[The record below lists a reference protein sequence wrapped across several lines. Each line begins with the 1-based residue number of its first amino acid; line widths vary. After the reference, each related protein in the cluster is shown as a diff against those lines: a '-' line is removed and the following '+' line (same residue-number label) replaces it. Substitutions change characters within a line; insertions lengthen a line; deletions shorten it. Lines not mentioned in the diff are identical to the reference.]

1 MSTVSTKSI
10 AKLWPQFYPY
20 QLEGTL
26 ALYQSGGRL
35 ILGDDVGL
43 GKTPQTIAALCLLNV
58 ERPLV
63 VAPASVV
70 YKWQDE
76 FVRWDPR
83 PVKLPQVV
91 VGGPLITTYATV
103 AERYDEFARHRFEAL
118 VLDECH
124 KAKNPQAQRTKAVRK
139 LARRIPH
146 LIFLSGTPFL
156 NQREEL
162 WSLLNMLDPIR
173 WHYLTHFRNEYC
185 NDNRGS
191 QHWQVKE
198 PLDIRRYQAQTAER
212 NRAALAEAIQPYLL
226 RRTQTQVGAQIPPM
240 TREKVRLH
248 MEGRMQRE
256 YNLAAKD
263 LIAWLRVN
271 GLPSRKAQYAQ
282 AMVKLGYLRRL
293 VGRAKVEPSIELAR
307 DILDADPAQKVVL
320 YAQHQD
326 VIASL
331 CQGLA
336 DYGVLTIVG
345 STPLEDRHENVRRFQ
360 EADVPRVM
368 IISEAGEEGINLY
381 RARTIIHVEQGWTPK
396 SRIQAE
402 GRIHRTGQ
410 TEPVVSIIPIIAN
423 SIDPRLDR
431 LIERKQEEFE
441 GVAGADA
448 IETVTRELLRL
459 ELESA

>member
-83 PVKLPQVV
+83 PVKLPQVVVGRSDYLPEV

-226 RRTQTQVGAQIPPM
+226 RRTQAQVGAQIPPM

-271 GLPSRKAQYAQ
+271 GLPSRKAQ
-282 AMVKLGYLRRL
+282 
-293 VGRAKVEPSIELAR
+293 
-307 DILDADPAQKVVL
+307 
-320 YAQHQD
+320 
-326 VIASL
+326 
-331 CQGLA
+331 
-336 DYGVLTIVG
+336 
-345 STPLEDRHENVRRFQ
+345 
-360 EADVPRVM
+360 
-368 IISEAGEEGINLY
+368 
-381 RARTIIHVEQGWTPK
+381 
-396 SRIQAE
+396 
-402 GRIHRTGQ
+402 
-410 TEPVVSIIPIIAN
+410 
-423 SIDPRLDR
+423 
-431 LIERKQEEFE
+431 
-441 GVAGADA
+441 
-448 IETVTRELLRL
+448 
-459 ELESA
+459 

>member
-1 MSTVSTKSI
+1 
-10 AKLWPQFYPY
+10 
-20 QLEGTL
+20 
-26 ALYQSGGRL
+26 
-35 ILGDDVGL
+35 
-43 GKTPQTIAALCLLNV
+43 
-58 ERPLV
+58 
-63 VAPASVV
+63 
-70 YKWQDE
+70 
-76 FVRWDPR
+76 
-83 PVKLPQVV
+83 
-91 VGGPLITTYATV
+91 
-103 AERYDEFARHRFEAL
+103 
-118 VLDECH
+118 
-124 KAKNPQAQRTKAVRK
+124 
-139 LARRIPH
+139 
-146 LIFLSGTPFL
+146 
-156 NQREEL
+156 
-162 WSLLNMLDPIR
+162 
-173 WHYLTHFRNEYC
+173 
-185 NDNRGS
+185 
-191 QHWQVKE
+191 
-198 PLDIRRYQAQTAER
+198 
-212 NRAALAEAIQPYLL
+212 
-226 RRTQTQVGAQIPPM
+226 
-240 TREKVRLH
+240 
-248 MEGRMQRE
+248 
-256 YNLAAKD
+256 
-263 LIAWLRVN
+263 
-271 GLPSRKAQYAQ
+271 
-282 AMVKLGYLRRL
+282 
-293 VGRAKVEPSIELAR
+293 VEPSIELAR